1 MGLKNQ
7 IEILKL
13 KIENLK
19 TFRDIRKKF
28 NDKDILM
35 TNFELSDLEYE
46 INILEDLL
54 YDMELELLSKGNK

>member
-7 IEILKL
+7 IEMLKA

-19 TFRDIRKKF
+19 AFRDIRKKF
-28 NDKDILM
+28 NEKDVLM
-35 TNFELSDLEYE
+35 SNFELSDLEYE

-54 YDMELELLSKGNK
+54 YDMELELISKGK